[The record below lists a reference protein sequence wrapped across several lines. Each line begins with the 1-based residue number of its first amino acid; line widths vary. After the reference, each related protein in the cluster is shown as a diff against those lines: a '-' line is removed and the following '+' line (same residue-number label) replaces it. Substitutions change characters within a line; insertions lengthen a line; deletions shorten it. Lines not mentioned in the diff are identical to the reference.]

1 MSDLH
6 YGLEFTHPG
15 WLAAVVAVPWVVWY
29 FRRSLVDFARW
40 QRAVSTG
47 VRVAIVLLLV
57 LSLAGLT
64 LLRPT
69 ARQFVIV
76 AVDQSLSVGEE
87 PLPGVVEGNAPK
99 KKDSVADR
107 FLDELLA
114 AKVIGAED
122 RIAFVPFGVRPGA
135 VSKERPTRA
144 VVADASSVR
153 TDSSGVRA
161 DARSVDHVDGTD
173 IAAAI
178 EAAAA
183 AMPPDYVP
191 RIVLL
196 TDGNQ
201 TRGDALQAALA
212 TAQRGG
218 RNREPIPIT
227 TVPLPTRD
235 DPEAQVSAVKVPA
248 QVREGEP
255 FYVEVVID
263 SNHDDEGL
271 IEVYRGAHKVLS
283 ETKPLKKGENVFKFQ
298 QAIQRERL
306 AEYTARISGLKQ
318 DTLLDNNSDT
328 GLVFTSGQPRVL
340 LIDSDPKQTQHLVFA
355 LQQEDIQ
362 VDVRPPQGMP
372 EELSDLQNYELLALS
387 NVPATALTQRQ
398 MELARTYVQ
407 DLGGGFLMLGGD
419 QSFGLGGYYKTVLE
433 EILPVRSDFEKEKD
447 KPSLAMVLVIDRSGS
462 MAGQKLEMAKEAA
475 KAASELLGPRDQLGV
490 ICFDDAFTWVSEL
503 QSAGNKGRIV
513 DEISAVQVGG
523 GTSLYP
529 PMEEAYNSLVNTI
542 AKLKHVIV
550 LTDGISN
557 PGDFEGLA
565 QSMVSARIT
574 CTTVGV
580 GDGAAN
586 DLLETIA
593 RIGQGRHFVATDAS
607 SLPQIFAKETM
618 TASKAAINEQPFIPQ
633 VMRPTQALAGID
645 FESAPFLLG
654 YVMTRPKATCELIL
668 ASEQGDPLLAW
679 WRYGLGTTVAFTSDA
694 KSRWAAEWLTWPGYS
709 KFWAQVVRH
718 AMRKNEAKGVTV
730 EVQQRHRRATIT
742 LDAVDASGKFL
753 NQTDTELTVIDPRLG
768 ERKLAMTQTAPGR
781 YAAEFDTPNSG
792 AYHLNLS
799 QRAANNGPI
808 IHQQTRGITV
818 GYSDELRLRPTNNE
832 LLQQIATATG
842 GRFNP
847 KPSETLLDSPSE
859 SAAQR
864 MAQQSRPLWP
874 ELVMLSLILFVF
886 DVALRR
892 IDLTVWLPVRWT
904 GLPPIIA
911 TTKRASRTNK
921 SPPLR
926 RDVVRR

>member
-1 MSDLH
+1 MSELR
-6 YGLEFTHPG
+6 YGMEFTHPG
-15 WLAAVVAVPWVVWY
+15 WLAALVAVPWVVWY

-40 QRAVSTG
+40 QRAISTG

-57 LSLAGLT
+57 LALAGLT

-76 AVDQSLSVGEE
+76 AIDQSLSVGGES
-87 PLPGVVEGNAPK
+87 VVVDVNAPK
-99 KKDSVADR
+99 KNSAADR

-114 AKVIGAED
+114 AKVIGSED
-122 RIAFVPFGVRPGA
+122 RVAFVPFGARPGA
-135 VSKERPTRA
+135 VSTEKSCQLLAASGELTGFTSRNSQLATRNTSLA
-144 VVADASSVR
+144 
-153 TDSSGVRA
+153 
-161 DARSVDHVDGTD
+161 DGTD
-173 IAAAI
+173 IASAI

-201 TRGDALQAALA
+201 TRGDALRAALA
-212 TAQRGG
+212 TANRGG
-218 RNREPIPIT
+218 RREAIPIT

-235 DPEAQVSAVKVPA
+235 DPEVQLSAVKVPA

-271 IEVYRGAHKVLS
+271 IEVFRGAHKVLS
-283 ETKPLKKGENVFKFQ
+283 ETKPLKKGENRFRFPQ
-298 QAIQRERL
+298 SIQRERL
-306 AEYTARISGLKQ
+306 AEYSAKVSGLKQ
-318 DTLLDNNSDT
+318 DTLLDNNADN
-328 GLVFTSGQPRVL
+328 GLVFTSGKPRVL
-340 LIDSDPKQTQHLVFA
+340 LIDSDPKQTEHLVFA

-372 EELSDLQNYELLALS
+372 EDLSDLQNYELLALS

-407 DLGGGFLMLGGD
+407 DLGGGFIMLGGD

-447 KPSLAMVLVIDRSGS
+447 KPSLAMILVVDRSGS

-475 KAASELLGPRDQLGV
+475 KAAAELLGPKDQIGV
-490 ICFDDAFTWVSEL
+490 ICFDETHYWVSQL
-503 QSAGNKGRIV
+503 QSAANKNRIA
-513 DEISAVQVGG
+513 DEISGIQVGG

-529 PMEEAYNSLVNTI
+529 PMEEAYQTLLNAVS
-542 AKLKHVIV
+542 KLKHVIV

-565 QSMVSARIT
+565 QNMASARIT

-593 RIGQGRHFVATDAS
+593 RIGQGRHFIATDPA
-607 SLPQIFAKETM
+607 SLPQIFAKETL
-618 TASKAAINEQPFIPQ
+618 TVSKAAINEQPFIPQ
-633 VMRPTQALAGID
+633 VIRPTQALAGID

-694 KSRWAAEWLTWPGYS
+694 KSRWAAEWLTWPGFS
-709 KFWAQVVRH
+709 KFWAQTIRH
-718 AMRKNEAKGVTV
+718 AMRKNDAKGVTV
-730 EVQQRHRRATIT
+730 EVVQRSRRATVT
-742 LDAVDASGKFL
+742 LDAVDPSGRFL
-753 NQTDTELTVIDPRLG
+753 NGAESEITIIDPRLG
-768 ERKLAMTQTAPGR
+768 ERKLPLTQTAPGR
-781 YAAEFDTPNSG
+781 YVAEFDTPHSG
-792 AYHLNLS
+792 SYHLNLS
-799 QRAANNGPI
+799 QRAANGGTV
-808 IHQQTRGITV
+808 IHQQTRGLTV
-818 GYSDELRLRPTNNE
+818 GYSDELRLRPTNVD

-842 GRFNP
+842 GRFDP
-847 KPSETLLDSPSE
+847 KPSEALLDMSST
-859 SAAQR
+859 QR
-864 MAQQSRPLWP
+864 LAQQTRPLWP
-874 ELVMLSLILFVF
+874 ELVMLSLVLFVI

-892 IDLTVWLPVRWT
+892 IDLSVWFPSAKTAIGSTVKLSVAKRSSPMPKPKVR
-904 GLPPIIA
+904 A
-911 TTKRASRTNK
+911 F
-921 SPPLR
+921 
-926 RDVVRR
+926 